1 MKLYTTPN
9 TTTLEDGSIKINVQA
24 ITPEYIENHI
34 KNIEAVEKLDI
45 NEVISIIR
53 GSNNLDEANN
63 SLVSRF
69 NITHQIADF
78 ILNMEFAE
86 VSEYVGNEV
95 FCESEIERW
104 NALREIIQ

>member
-1 MKLYTTPN
+1 MKLYTAPK

-34 KNIEAVEKLDI
+34 KNIEAVEKMDI
-45 NEVISIIR
+45 EEVIRVVR
-53 GSNNLDEANN
+53 GSKNPNEANN

-69 NITHQIADF
+69 NITHQVADF
-78 ILNMEFAE
+78 ILNMELSE
-86 VSEYVGNEV
+86 VSEYVGNKV
-95 FCESEIERW
+95 FCEAEIERW